1 MRNVVILGST
11 GSVGRTALS
20 VVRAFPDRF
29 RVTGLSAHTSVD
41 DLARQVREHAVPLV
55 TSSDDASLPR
65 LRDLVEGS
73 GCRVIP
79 FAEAL
84 SQMVAAPDTDV
95 VLSAVVGVAGLAP
108 ALAALR
114 AGKTLA
120 VANKEA
126 LVAAGSLLKSVAH
139 EHGGRIVPVDSEHSA
154 VFQALRAGRPEEVE
168 SIILTASG
176 GPFRTR
182 PLETFKDITAAEA
195 LRHPTWSM
203 GPKITVDSATMMNK
217 ALEVI
222 EAVCLFCVPPDR
234 VRVAL
239 HPQSVV
245 HSMVEFR
252 DGSVVAQLGPPD
264 MRLPVLY
271 ALSHPERLPY
281 DGPRLRMGDLRS
293 LSFEEIDPRR
303 YPALELG
310 YRAARDGGVAGAVLN
325 GANERAVEA
334 FLAGRIPF
342 PRITEVCAGALE
354 THPRRAEPGLPDVLA
369 ADRWARLEVDR
380 CLSRS

>member
-1 MRNVVILGST
+1 
-11 GSVGRTALS
+11 
-20 VVRAFPDRF
+20 
-29 RVTGLSAHTSVD
+29 
-41 DLARQVREHAVPLV
+41 VPF
-55 TSSDDASLPR
+55 S
-65 LRDLVEGS
+65 
-73 GCRVIP
+73 
-79 FAEAL
+79 EAL
-84 SQMVAAPDTDV
+84 ETMVAGPDADV
-95 VLSAVVGVAGLAP
+95 VLSAVVGAAGLAP

-114 AGKTLA
+114 AGKVLA

-126 LVAAGSLLKSVAH
+126 LVAAGPLLMSASR

-154 VFQALRAGRPEEVE
+154 VFQALQAGRPEEVE

-182 PLETFKDITAAEA
+182 PLDTFGAITAAEA

-222 EAVCLFCVPPDR
+222 EAVCLFGLPPDR
-234 VRVAL
+234 IRVAL
-239 HPQSVV
+239 HPQAIV

-271 ALSHPERLPY
+271 ALSHPERLAY
-281 DGPRLRMGDLRS
+281 DGPRLRIADLRS
-293 LSFEEIDPRR
+293 LSFEDVDPRR

-310 YRAARDGGVAGAVLN
+310 YRAAREGGVAGAVLN
-325 GANERAVEA
+325 AANERAVDA
-334 FLAGRIPF
+334 FLSGRIPF
-342 PRITEVCAGALE
+342 PRITELAAEALDS
-354 THPRRAEPGLPDVLA
+354 HPRHADPGLPEVLA